1 MPFRDVVAA
10 HGHRRL
16 AGLFARSIRRD
27 VLPPSMIFSGP
38 AGSGTRAMATALAQ
52 ALNCL
57 SPTVFDDGGPAARG
71 RADSAAAR
79 DACGTCTAC
88 ARIGR
93 GVYPDVLVV
102 APGDNG
108 SIKIDQIRDA
118 IDRTAFRPFEGRR
131 RVVIVDEA
139 DMMAAPAQSALL
151 KTLEE
156 PPPSSVFVLVTSRP
170 DMLLPTVQSRCPRLR
185 FQATGNDA
193 VDADAREVAQQ
204 VLAGA
209 AATDDPVV
217 RIEGARELLVNT
229 GSGGRG
235 DRDQLASHLQAM
247 ASLLRDVELLSA
259 RANPDDVV
267 NADVRPYL
275 DRLTKSFG
283 GDRGIRAF
291 AAVDRALEAL
301 DSNAGVKVVADWL
314 VLQL

>member
-16 AGLFARSIRRD
+16 AGLLARSVGRD
-27 VLPPSMIFSGP
+27 ALPPSLIFSGP
-38 AGSGTRAMATALAQ
+38 AGSGTRDMATALGQ

-57 SPTVFDDGGPAARG
+57 SPAAFDDAGP
-71 RADSAAAR
+71 AAR
-79 DACGTCTAC
+79 DACGTCAAC

-108 SIKIDQIRDA
+108 SIRIDQIRDV
-118 IDRTAFRPFEGRR
+118 IDRAGYRPFEGRR

-156 PPPSSVFVLVTSRP
+156 PPSSSVFVLVTSRP

-185 FQATGNDA
+185 FQASGNEA
-193 VDADAREVAQQ
+193 IDADARDVAQQ

-209 AATDDPVV
+209 AATDDPAV
-217 RIEGARELLVNT
+217 RIEGARDLLVKT
-229 GSGGRG
+229 GGGGRG
-235 DRDQLASHLQAM
+235 DREQLASHLQAM
-247 ASLLRDVELLSA
+247 ASLLRDVELLST
-259 RANPDDVV
+259 RANPDAVV

-301 DSNAGVKVVADWL
+301 ASNAGVKIVADWL

>member
-16 AGLFARSIRRD
+16 AGLLARSIGRD
-27 VLPPSMIFSGP
+27 ALPPSLIFSGP
-38 AGSGTRAMATALAQ
+38 PGSGTRAMATAMAQ

-57 SPTVFDDGGPAARG
+57 SPAPFDLGAAAPGPA
-71 RADSAAAR
+71 DSAAR

-88 ARIGR
+88 VRIGR

-108 SIKIDQIRDA
+108 SIKIDQIRDV
-118 IDRTAFRPFEGRR
+118 IDRAGFRPFEGRR

-209 AATDDPVV
+209 AATDDPAV
-217 RIEGARELLVNT
+217 RIEGARDLLVKT
-229 GSGGRG
+229 GNGGRG

-247 ASLLRDVELLSA
+247 ASLLRDVEVLST
-259 RANPDDVV
+259 RANPDDLV

-301 DSNAGVKVVADWL
+301 DTNAGVKIVADWL